1 MNKFLGL
8 LLLVP
13 TFAFGHGKLLETV
26 PVADSTV
33 GKAEEVILKFNQ
45 NVRLIKFTVTSE
57 NGEELET
64 SFNLPHQG
72 VWPEFNIPVPNMIS
86 GKFTIVWGAM
96 GDDGHTMTDS
106 FTFSVRDA
114 SVTLT
119 TPQRIKREA
128 DTFVD
133 AIVL

>member
-1 MNKFLGL
+1 
-8 LLLVP
+8 
-13 TFAFGHGKLLETV
+13 
-26 PVADSTV
+26 
-33 GKAEEVILKFNQ
+33 
-45 NVRLIKFTVTSE
+45 
-57 NGEELET
+57 
-64 SFNLPHQG
+64 
-72 VWPEFNIPVPNMIS
+72 
-86 GKFTIVWGAM
+86 M

>member
-26 PVADSTV
+26 PAADSTV
-33 GKAEEVILKFNQ
+33 NAPKGVILRFNE
-45 NVRLIKFTVTSE
+45 NVRLVKFTVTSE
-57 NGEELET
+57 SGEELET
-64 SFNLPHQG
+64 AFKMPASTYPQYD
-72 VWPEFNIPVPNMIS
+72 ISVPNIGS
-86 GKFTIVWGAM
+86 GAFTVNWAVIGE
-96 GDDGHTMTDS
+96 DGHTMTDS
-106 FTFSVRDA
+106 FTFKVSSVQ
-114 SVTLT
+114 VTQRSA
-119 TPQRIKREA
+119 QRIKREA

>member
-13 TFAFGHGKLLETV
+13 TFAFGHGALLETV

-33 GKAEEVILKFNQ
+33 AAPKSIVLRFNE

-57 NGEELET
+57 SGEELDTAFKMPT
-64 SFNLPHQG
+64 STYPQYD
-72 VWPEFNIPVPNMIS
+72 ISVPNIS
-86 GKFTIVWGAM
+86 AGAITVNWGVI
-96 GDDGHTMTDS
+96 GQDGHTMTDS
-106 FTFSVRDA
+106 FSFKVSTAR
-114 SVTLT
+114 T
-119 TPQRIKREA
+119 TAAVQQRIKREA
-128 DTFVD
+128 DTVVD